1 MGGVRREER
10 PGMGPRRWA
19 RVGGTPPGQHFD
31 HEGLEDERGSG
42 SVKSPPH
49 KAPGERERD
58 GGKERGAG
66 G

>member
-1 MGGVRREER
+1 
-10 PGMGPRRWA
+10 MGPRRWA

-49 KAPGERERD
+49 KAPGEREREMEGRREEQVD
-58 GGKERGAG
+58 KAASG
-66 G
+66 